1 MYLDVH
7 CHLDIMSDID
17 KVIENARKAKVLKI
31 ISTGT
36 NPQSNRKI
44 LELIEKYAEVEAALG
59 IYPIDAL
66 KMNKKEI
73 IKEKEFIKKN
83 KNKLKVIGEVG
94 IDLKESN
101 ELDKQI
107 EIFSLFIKLATE
119 LNVPLV
125 VHSRKAEKECIESLE
140 NLKAKKVI
148 MHCFCGKFSLVD
160 RIIKNGWV
168 ISIPA
173 SVKRS
178 EQFQNIVKR
187 IPIENILCETD
198 SPFLHPDKEDVNEP
212 CNVIE
217 SYKKIAEIK
226 NLNLKKIES
235 IIEDNWKNL
244 NI

>member
-1 MYLDVH
+1 
-7 CHLDIMSDID
+7 
-17 KVIENARKAKVLKI
+17 
-31 ISTGT
+31 
-36 NPQSNRKI
+36 
-44 LELIEKYAEVEAALG
+44 
-59 IYPIDAL
+59 
-66 KMNKKEI
+66 
-73 IKEKEFIKKN
+73 
-83 KNKLKVIGEVG
+83 
-94 IDLKESN
+94 
-101 ELDKQI
+101 
-107 EIFSLFIKLATE
+107 
-119 LNVPLV
+119 
-125 VHSRKAEKECIESLE
+125 
-140 NLKAKKVI
+140 